1 MLQRPDSIA
10 HNTLERY
17 TNTPLEQFGS
27 FLLRTNF
34 RQYANAF
41 AARFGV
47 EVQGGTWANAH
58 APGENLSLI
67 DFGIGSPMAGLV
79 MDVISHTDPSAVLML
94 GLCGGTDDDLEVG
107 ECVVPTA
114 SIRDEGPS
122 AHYLP
127 PTVPAL
133 PSLALNATICQAL
146 DNSSIPHR
154 SGIMKTTDY
163 RMWEFDEAFKA
174 ELRDERVI
182 AIDMEIATLFAVG
195 YAKAVPTGALMLVS
209 DLPLRKGGIKTK
221 ESGQSVLTT
230 YAEQHLNLGI
240 DVMTLLKQRAAPSLR
255 TEWCRRLLG
264 GGATGCGRA
273 SWSGS
278 PRDRRRWR
286 REYKLG
292 DSKTRSR
299 SRRRDER
306 CPRGMAKDARD
317 AIGARAEVT
326 ASAKRPVHC
335 QSGTG
340 AGLTVTVAATG
351 APPPTRLVAD
361 RSVPPTRT
369 DCSSLVV
376 HTISRSLLS
385 GRW

>member
-154 SGIMKTTDY
+154 SGIMKTT
-163 RMWEFDEAFKA
+163 
-174 ELRDERVI
+174 
-182 AIDMEIATLFAVG
+182 
-195 YAKAVPTGALMLVS
+195 
-209 DLPLRKGGIKTK
+209 
-221 ESGQSVLTT
+221 
-230 YAEQHLNLGI
+230 
-240 DVMTLLKQRAAPSLR
+240 
-255 TEWCRRLLG
+255 
-264 GGATGCGRA
+264 GCG
-273 SWSGS
+273 SST
-278 PRDRRRWR
+278 
-286 REYKLG
+286 K
-292 DSKTRSR
+292 R
-299 SRRRDER
+299 SRRNCATNGLSPSTWRSPPSSPLVTPKQ
-306 CPRGMAKDARD
+306 CPPAR
-317 AIGARAEVT
+317 
-326 ASAKRPVHC
+326 
-335 QSGTG
+335 
-340 AGLTVTVAATG
+340 
-351 APPPTRLVAD
+351 
-361 RSVPPTRT
+361 
-369 DCSSLVV
+369 
-376 HTISRSLLS
+376 
-385 GRW
+385 